1 MRRSLLALAVLA
13 LVLIGHRADGQVIAR
28 VNDREVQRGEFADV
42 LVQTLGPWAM
52 GEYVD
57 RVLVEQ
63 EAARRGL
70 TATEEEIE
78 ERTEVEIDLRLR
90 KVRRDLGVGPG
101 EFRTM
106 LQSSG
111 RGLPDLREEIRN
123 SVSGTEIRLKV
134 LRDKIL
140 RPRIDLSE
148 EAVRDYWRRT
158 RGRRFVAAHIE
169 LPRREDAERLL
180 QPLQDDPDL
189 WSAAVLRYSQD
200 RAGVPRKGRMGPVP
214 AESDLGRALDGMVPG
229 EMEVYR
235 GDRAWHVLRFIKTV
249 PADEAPFEEVRE
261 AVRRELLAS
270 RAGELHYRLLAE
282 LNGRANVVTNLA
294 GDTETRRIMGRQ
306 VAAFVDGATV
316 PVGELGEALIE
327 EFGATMLKGY
337 VERLLVFQQA
347 EARGVSV
354 TQEELQERMEAVADR
369 VFRQYTD
376 RRGMTVEEMTE
387 LLDEQGLDLEGS
399 KELLTR
405 RLVDTEDV
413 RATLLAEKMLADQ
426 VEVTEEDVE
435 QAYEEHYGERFE
447 VRQMSTES
455 LAKARDLYQ
464 ELRRGATFELVM
476 RAEAGESGAW
486 LEGLPLTTVTASH
499 PYYPHVKD
507 LEQGQISGIFEGEG
521 QYHIIKVVRHH
532 PPAERPPLESVRE
545 DLKQQVFRRKLRD
558 RVRAFLVKLRA
569 EADIRITLD
578 QPENGSQVRQ
588 PG

>member
-1 MRRSLLALAVLA
+1 
-13 LVLIGHRADGQVIAR
+13 
-28 VNDREVQRGEFADV
+28 
-42 LVQTLGPWAM
+42 
-52 GEYVD
+52 
-57 RVLVEQ
+57 
-63 EAARRGL
+63 
-70 TATEEEIE
+70 
-78 ERTEVEIDLRLR
+78 
-90 KVRRDLGVGPG
+90 
-101 EFRTM
+101 
-106 LQSSG
+106 
-111 RGLPDLREEIRN
+111 
-123 SVSGTEIRLKV
+123 
-134 LRDKIL
+134 
-140 RPRIDLSE
+140 
-148 EAVRDYWRRT
+148 
-158 RGRRFVAAHIE
+158 
-169 LPRREDAERLL
+169 
-180 QPLQDDPDL
+180 
-189 WSAAVLRYSQD
+189 
-200 RAGVPRKGRMGPVP
+200 
-214 AESDLGRALDGMVPG
+214 
-229 EMEVYR
+229 
-235 GDRAWHVLRFIKTV
+235 
-249 PADEAPFEEVRE
+249 
-261 AVRRELLAS
+261 
-270 RAGELHYRLLAE
+270 
-282 LNGRANVVTNLA
+282 VVTNLA
-294 GDTETRRIMGRQ
+294 GDAETRRIMGRQ

-347 EARGVSV
+347 EERGVSV
-354 TQEELQERMEAVADR
+354 TEEELQERRETVGDR

-413 RATLLAEKMLADQ
+413 RATLLAEKMVADE

-435 QAYEEHYGERFE
+435 QAYKEHYGERFE

-455 LAKARDLYQ
+455 LPKARDLYQ

-499 PYYPHVKD
+499 PYYTHVKD
-507 LEQGQISGIFEGEG
+507 LEQGQVSGIFEGEG

-532 PPAERPPLESVRE
+532 PPAEHPPLESVRE